1 MIPNTNSNNNYNN
14 ASLQQKLGQPARGG
28 GVVGSAA
35 LRLNHANNPIDP
47 QTRESKRLI
56 KSKALGISLTNR
68 WYSS

>member
-1 MIPNTNSNNNYNN
+1 MIPSTNSNNNYNN

-35 LRLNHANNPIDP
+35 LRLNHATNPPIDP

-68 WYSS
+68 